1 MKMEA
6 RPHPFG
12 VAIID
17 RSNGAYLTSGNDCYA
32 PGGATRNFSCLG
44 VFRAPVKGLY
54 KFTLLGS
61 QWLANARKSHFTG
74 WLRKNGRGV
83 TGSYSNSGDV
93 AKMKEGALHSISLNM
108 LMEVGSH
115 EFLVIRGS
123 LARSRG

>member
-17 RSNGAYLTSGNDCYA
+17 RSNGAYLRSGKNCYA
-32 PGGATRNFSCLG
+32 PGGETRNFTCLG

-54 KFTLLGS
+54 KFTLLGA

-108 LMEVGSH
+108 LMEVQS
-115 EFLVIRGS
+115 EEL
-123 LARSRG
+123 